1 LDPLQI
7 HQKLRLLFTQADERT
22 TMVEVSEVLNM
33 YKLYSRM
40 QPFFGPLLGTR
51 DANTDHQSISLKGVY
66 VRPSVP
72 EVDESSQLFLAIA
85 SNRALFLLFV

>member
-1 LDPLQI
+1 
-7 HQKLRLLFTQADERT
+7 
-22 TMVEVSEVLNM
+22 MVEVSEVLNM